1 MSTPDTTL
9 EAAAAR
15 ICARQ
20 QVRWA
25 PGVTLHT
32 CMLNAATQLSSAPR
46 HPVPC
51 PAVAAWHK
59 PASYFW
65 RSADSRPSGPVAHSA
80 TTPDPEQ
87 KRADCN
93 RRPRLPAARPGPAS
107 ADAAPSPTAPSR
119 ARRTE
124 CRPAAACPK
133 PEPRPDKQND
143 CILRARLPPRRHT
156 ENCTVA
162 KAHTRQPQAPTV
174 TQFPTHAVQAPH
186 ALARPRPKNSAKT
199 PPACLMRSVL
209 AGAPVRV
216 QGRRPRART
225 RLRAITISDV

>member
-107 ADAAPSPTAPSR
+107 ADAAPNPTAPSR
-119 ARRTE
+119 ARGAENAGQPPRVPRQGRAPTNKATAFYSHVLFRAAIPRTAQWQGTHASATGAHSYTVPHA
-124 CRPAAACPK
+124 CRPSAACARSSEAQKLCKDSAGMPD
-133 PEPRPDKQND
+133 EICLGRRPS
-143 CILRARLPPRRHT
+143 
-156 ENCTVA
+156 
-162 KAHTRQPQAPTV
+162 TR
-174 TQFPTHAVQAPH
+174 
-186 ALARPRPKNSAKT
+186 
-199 PPACLMRSVL
+199 
-209 AGAPVRV
+209 AGAPSASAHT
-216 QGRRPRART
+216 PASHHH
-225 RLRAITISDV
+225 L